1 MNQELIAAEWR
12 RGISAL
18 HAARLM
24 QAEGLYEDSVSRAY
38 YSIFHAARTALHLH
52 SVTTRSHRGIR
63 RLFGLHLIKPGHI
76 EAQWSPYL
84 AGSLDERIAADYNVA
99 VTFGEQETQEA
110 CERAEAFL
118 RRIREYLLQQG
129 VAPADLPLTPPKR

>member
-76 EAQWSPYL
+76 ESQ
-84 AGSLDERIAADYNVA
+84 
-99 VTFGEQETQEA
+99 
-110 CERAEAFL
+110 
-118 RRIREYLLQQG
+118 
-129 VAPADLPLTPPKR
+129 